1 MANEKPAVL
10 ILIGSDSDLP
20 IVQSCMDYLD
30 KFGIGYEIEVTSA
43 HRSPERTHKIS
54 TEAAS
59 RGIKIIIA
67 AAGAAAHLAGVIAS
81 ETHLPVIGIPID
93 SSPLKGIDALYAT
106 VQMPAGIPVGT
117 MAIGSAGAA
126 NAAVF
131 AARIL
136 ALSDESIKNKLLKF
150 REELAAKVEEKSVS
164 LKAKLKK

>member
-81 ETHLPVIGIPID
+81 ETYLPVIGIPID

-136 ALSDESIKNKLLKF
+136 ALSDEDIKNKLLKF
-150 REELAAKVEEKSVS
+150 REELTAKVEEKSAS